1 MTQSKPY
8 TQIRVGAVLLA
19 AGEGSRMGHIPKCLI
34 QIHGQSLLQ
43 RQLLALKEAGVDEV
57 LLVTGYHHIA
67 VEAEL
72 ERLKAPYPI
81 RVVCNEHA
89 QEGQASSVRLGIETL
104 GSNFDAVI
112 MALSDQPLI
121 ESQDIKAL
129 IAAFKKR
136 TAGEI
141 ILPMFNGQRGN
152 PIILSGSVIKTI
164 LASGKEMVCRNF
176 MDQHP
181 EFIHQ
186 WQTQNDH
193 YVVDVDT
200 SKDLELLSGQKGW
213 SFSLPNSNK
222 A

>member
-8 TQIRVGAVLLA
+8 IQIRVSAVLLA

-34 QIHGQSLLQ
+34 QMNGQSLLQ
-43 RQLLALKEAGVDEV
+43 RQLLALSGAGVDEV
-57 LLVTGYHHIA
+57 VLVTGYHHIA
-67 VEAEL
+67 VEQEL
-72 ERLKAPYPI
+72 EKLKPLYPI
-81 RVVCNEHA
+81 QVIRNEHPD
-89 QEGQASSVRLGIETL
+89 EGQASSVRLGIENL
-104 GSNFDAVI
+104 GSDFDAVI

-121 ESQDIKAL
+121 DSQDIKSL

-141 ILPMFNGQRGN
+141 ILPMLNEQRGN
-152 PIILSGSVIKTI
+152 PIILSGQVMKTI
-164 LASGKEMVCRNF
+164 LASGKEIVCRNY

-181 EFIHQ
+181 EFVYE

-193 YVVDVDT
+193 YVVDIDT
-200 SKDLELLSGQKGW
+200 PKDLEIISAQKGW
-213 SFSLPNSNK
+213 TFNLPNSNS

>member
-57 LLVTGYHHIA
+57 VLVTGNHHIV
-67 VEAEL
+67 VEQEL
-72 ERLKAPYPI
+72 EKIKPLYPI
-81 RVVCNEHA
+81 RVIHNEYAH
-89 QEGQASSVRLGIETL
+89 EGQASSVRFGIENL
-104 GSNFDAVI
+104 GSDFDAVI

-121 ESQDIKAL
+121 DSQDIKAL

-152 PIILSGSVIKTI
+152 PIILSDSVIKTI

-181 EFIHQ
+181 ELVHQ

-193 YVVDVDT
+193 YVVDIDT
-200 SKDLELLSGQKGW
+200 PKDLETIAAQHGW
-213 SFSLPNSNK
+213 TFSLPNCNSL
-222 A
+222 